1 MPKPNHTYLRTQQ
14 TTKTAN
20 QAEQGKL
27 LQQKV
32 EADKRAT
39 LFDELLGESRIDK
52 RRLDD
57 LQKQAEALKNFGKEP
72 SDKQGVLLKALGES
86 AKQLKK
92 FAELQSKLK
101 ELNSELGVPGKSF
114 VSAYAK
120 VETAASA
127 ANVLGAAVAMVAFVM
142 AIKKAASKLGAAR

>member
-39 LFDELLGESRIDK
+39 LFR
-52 RRLDD
+52 
-57 LQKQAEALKNFGKEP
+57 
-72 SDKQGVLLKALGES
+72 
-86 AKQLKK
+86 
-92 FAELQSKLK
+92 
-101 ELNSELGVPGKSF
+101 
-114 VSAYAK
+114 
-120 VETAASA
+120 
-127 ANVLGAAVAMVAFVM
+127 
-142 AIKKAASKLGAAR
+142 